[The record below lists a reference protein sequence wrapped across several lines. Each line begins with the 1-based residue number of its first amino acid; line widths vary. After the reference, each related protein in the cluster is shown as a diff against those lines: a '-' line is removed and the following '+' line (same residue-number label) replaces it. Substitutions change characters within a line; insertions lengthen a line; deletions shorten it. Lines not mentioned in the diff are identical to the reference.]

1 MIFWGYFH
9 GYLMTCEKFLFVHHL
24 CLKKNMFHN
33 SYVKKK
39 EMSLQVYFL
48 FTYCIKIG
56 WRHIIDVRKY
66 VGVKGQG
73 HFSFDS
79 GLFFTLDFFQ
89 LPMNL
94 FLNYYIIQRRGTC
107 FLWTYRTRVWTQKT
121 QGKDSP
127 VAIAYSDKYTLM
139 YGDFSF
145 FWLTECIFERE
156 AFCQT

>member
-1 MIFWGYFH
+1 
-9 GYLMTCEKFLFVHHL
+9 
-24 CLKKNMFHN
+24 
-33 SYVKKK
+33 
-39 EMSLQVYFL
+39 MSLQVYFL

>member
-1 MIFWGYFH
+1 
-9 GYLMTCEKFLFVHHL
+9 
-24 CLKKNMFHN
+24 
-33 SYVKKK
+33 
-39 EMSLQVYFL
+39 MSLQVYFL

-89 LPMNL
+89 FQMYL

-127 VAIAYSDKYTLM
+127 VAIAYSDKYTHWCMEIFLSSDWLSVFLKEKHFVRHKMWSKWQIIWILLLM
-139 YGDFSF
+139 GEL
-145 FWLTECIFERE
+145 WLTRLLIL
-156 AFCQT
+156 

>member
-1 MIFWGYFH
+1 
-9 GYLMTCEKFLFVHHL
+9 MTCEKFLFVHHL

-39 EMSLQVYFL
+39 KMSWQVYFL

-56 WRHIIDVRKY
+56 WRHIVDVRKY
-66 VGVKGQG
+66 VGVKGQD

-89 LPMNL
+89 FQMYL

-121 QGKDSP
+121 QGKRQPSS
-127 VAIAYSDKYTLM
+127 YSLFWQVHIDVWR
-139 YGDFSF
+139 F
-145 FWLTECIFERE
+145 FFLLTDWVYFWKRSILSDIKCDQNDR
-156 AFCQT
+156 